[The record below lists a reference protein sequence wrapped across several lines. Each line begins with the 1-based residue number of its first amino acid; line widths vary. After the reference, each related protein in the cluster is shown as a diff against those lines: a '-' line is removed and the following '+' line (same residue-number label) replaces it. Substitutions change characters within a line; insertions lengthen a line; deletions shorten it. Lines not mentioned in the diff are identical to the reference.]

1 MNEPIPDYITKGPT
15 KKFIEE
21 KTGEI
26 LYIKESG
33 ESFLKRH
40 NESWL

>member
-1 MNEPIPDYITKGPT
+1 MFEPIPDYITRGQT

-21 KTGEI
+21 KTGEV

-33 ESFLKRH
+33 ESFLKRQ
-40 NESWL
+40 N